1 MQRTPPQKIKCMSSP
16 DLHSEID
23 STNNFVTCRKRK
35 EMDDTSENSTI
46 FSNNI
51 LNEKYI
57 EKLVTNSV
65 RSVLSAELTKI
76 TDALTNIQLAV
87 AGIISDNTALKNSL
101 LEVNN
106 KLMDIDNTLCSSELR
121 QDSFDARIK
130 VLEEKIQQVS
140 ERNAG
145 LENKLSLMEQ
155 QARSNNLEISNLPE
169 KKRRKSFL
177 L

>member
-35 EMDDTSENSTI
+35 EMDDVSEHSTI
-46 FSNNI
+46 FSKNI

-57 EKLVTNSV
+57 EKLVTNSL
-65 RSVLSAELTKI
+65 RSVLSTELTKI

-87 AGIISDNTALKNSL
+87 AGLISDNTALKNSL

-106 KLMDIDNTLCSSELR
+106 KLMDID
-121 QDSFDARIK
+121 K
-130 VLEEKIQQVS
+130 
-140 ERNAG
+140 
-145 LENKLSLMEQ
+145 
-155 QARSNNLEISNLPE
+155 
-169 KKRRKSFL
+169 
-177 L
+177 

>member
-1 MQRTPPQKIKCMSSP
+1 MQRTPPQKIKSMSSP
-16 DLHSEID
+16 DLHSETD
-23 STNNFVTCRKRK
+23 STNNFVTCRKLK
-35 EMDDTSENSTI
+35 EMDDVSEHSTI
-46 FSNNI
+46 FSKNI

-57 EKLVTNSV
+57 ERLVTNSV

-87 AGIISDNTALKNSL
+87 AGIISAFKNSL

-106 KLMDIDNTLCSSELR
+106 KLMDIDNTLCSSELC

-130 VLEEKIQQVS
+130 GLEEKMQQVS
-140 ERNAG
+140 EWNAG
-145 LENKLSLMEQ
+145 LENKLLSMEQ
-155 QARSNNLEISNLPE
+155 QARGNNLEISNLPE
-169 KKRRKSFL
+169 KKAKIFL